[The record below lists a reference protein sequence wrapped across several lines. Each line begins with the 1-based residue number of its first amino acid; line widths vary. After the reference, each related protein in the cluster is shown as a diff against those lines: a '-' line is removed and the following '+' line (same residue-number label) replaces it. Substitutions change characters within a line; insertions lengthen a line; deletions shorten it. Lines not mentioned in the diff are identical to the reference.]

1 LVTREGCPIFKRLA
15 IQGFPAVEKF
25 KKKLKEKF
33 KEKFKKFKG
42 HPYQFLKMLNLL
54 PSKNLRVQLFSY

>member
-1 LVTREGCPIFKRLA
+1 LVTREGCPIYKCCA

-42 HPYQFLKMLNLL
+42 HPYQFLKMLD
-54 PSKNLRVQLFSY
+54 

>member
-1 LVTREGCPIFKRLA
+1 
-15 IQGFPAVEKF
+15 VEKF

-42 HPYQFLKMLNLL
+42 HPYQFLKMLD
-54 PSKNLRVQLFSY
+54 